1 MVTPQGLNDLTC
13 QFLTKAEV
21 VQFLGYLSMWLNQLN
36 HEICEYKSVLEQ
48 TKSESSVDER

>member
-1 MVTPQGLNDLTC
+1 MTPEGQMEVTC
-13 QFLTKAEV
+13 QFLTKSEV
-21 VQFLGYLSMWLNQLN
+21 IQFLGYLSMWMNQLN